1 MGIVCVTKIF
11 LRRGWMEKVLYTVGE
26 VSKLLSMKESRIR
39 QAVFR
44 REINF
49 VKIGALVRFRLE
61 DIERFIKDNIIYRV
75 QS

>member
-1 MGIVCVTKIF
+1 
-11 LRRGWMEKVLYTVGE
+11 MEKVLYTVGE